1 MIKETS
7 IFGFILGLLFIFAPS
22 ISKAAVTPATLP
34 FSFSGK
40 ITDLDP
46 SLGFTSSGLEENY
59 AAGPCY
65 LKFDDQDDWL
75 MLTLAEDPGYV
86 SCMVHAYNCGGGNEF
101 DIQYSTDG
109 INFVTFHTSSN
120 LYTTIDTVSVDLS
133 LISGIRYIRWK
144 YTTKNIGNYGLGA
157 IKISKRGD
165 VFTYIVDSD
174 SAVIGSEHVF
184 PKLISAYKTSVA
196 YSSSDTGV
204 ATVDEAGH
212 ITLVAPGT
220 TTITAQTTTDDGQTL
235 SASYLLVV
243 RKPTNTITFDSP
255 AGTYVAAP
263 VSVSLSASVDGTT
276 FYYTTDGSDPTTE
289 SPLYTDAIEV
299 THSGTELKVLALNN
313 ETEDALV
320 SATYVIQPEK
330 PLFDKE
336 AQKFVKTLDV
346 GLSLP
351 ESTPSTSRIYYAIN
365 EQADATKTLYEGTPV
380 TLAGSS
386 ASQKIALHAVVVDE
400 FGNVGVE
407 NSVEYT
413 YETAVYKKVTSQ
425 EEIVDGGEYLVVCEE
440 KSHAMG
446 TTISSYHMSSVSVP
460 ITDNLIFSSQNIAVT
475 LEKRSDGVFYLRL
488 ANGKYL
494 ASVTS
499 SSSTPPATALQALSS
514 VSNKNEGLA
523 SWNIVVSSTDLLA
536 VIKNVKNSRQLMF
549 SKTNDLDFRTYTDI
563 ARGNPIQ
570 LYKKVMVPSSL
581 TLRAKGDD
589 SNYYAT
595 FSSTEDVVFDNDVT
609 VSTVSVA
616 NGALQVKPLEKG
628 TYSVS
633 SLDRMQVED
642 GYYVPANTG
651 VLLSTPVTSTTCYA
665 PHAKQNVTV
674 DDTNLLVAVS
684 EDGVFKGEDGFKYY
698 KLAYDNSTN
707 RTGLGFF
714 YGAANGAPFK
724 VVAGLAYLAVPD
736 AVAASVKSGLQFPD
750 PAGVVVVKASETD
763 GKIYTLSGQQIDK
776 IKGRGV
782 YIINGKKVVRR

>member
-174 SAVIGSEHVF
+174 TAVIGGEHVF

-289 SPLYTDAIEV
+289 SPLYTEAIEV

-313 ETEDALV
+313 ETEDAVV

-336 AQKFVKTLDV
+336 AQRFVKTLDV

-351 ESTPSTSRIYYAIN
+351 ESTPSTSKIYYAIN

-425 EEIVDGGEYLVVCEE
+425 EEIVDGGEYLVVCEDYNVAMSDYNSSTHFMDQYGIIIDKTNNTIITSKDLAVTLVKRSSGYGIRYDATNYIAWKTGQSKDTDFY
-440 KSHAMG
+440 KS
-446 TTISSYHMSSVSVP
+446 SSSVS
-460 ITDNLIFSSQNIAVT
+460 TDGNTQWTISVLPDGNVELRNVT
-475 LEKRSDGVFYLRL
+475 ENSRYIKY
-488 ANGKYL
+488 NGKTDFRAY
-494 ASVTS
+494 TS
-499 SSSTPPATALQALSS
+499 SRGYS
-514 VSNKNEGLA
+514 V
-523 SWNIVVSSTDLLA
+523 
-536 VIKNVKNSRQLMF
+536 
-549 SKTNDLDFRTYTDI
+549 
-563 ARGNPIQ
+563 Q
-570 LYKKVMVPSSL
+570 LYKKVTVPSSL

-651 VLLSTPVTSTTCYA
+651 VLLTTPVTSTTCYA
-665 PHAKQNVTV
+665 PFAKQNVTV

-684 EDGVFKGEDGFKYY
+684 EDGVFKGEDGYKYY

-714 YGAANGAPFK
+714 WGAADGAPFK
-724 VVAGLAYLAVPD
+724 VVAGLAYLAVPN

>member
-1 MIKETS
+1 MIKKTS
-7 IFGFILGLLFIFAPS
+7 IVGLVLGLLFIFAPS
-22 ISKAAVTPATLP
+22 ISKAAVTPANLP
-34 FSFSGK
+34 FSFNGK
-40 ITDLDP
+40 LADLKA
-46 SLGFTSSGLEENY
+46 SSCFTYSGLGSDY

-133 LISGIRYIRWK
+133 LISGIRYIKWR
-144 YTTKNIGNYGLGA
+144 YTTKNTGNYGLGA
-157 IKISKRGD
+157 INISKRRD

-184 PKLISAYKTSVA
+184 PELVSSYNTPVT

-212 ITLVAPGT
+212 ITLVASGT
-220 TTITAQTTTDDGQTL
+220 TTITAQTTPDDGQTL

-276 FYYTTDGSDPTTE
+276 LHYTTDGSDPTKE
-289 SPLYTDAIEV
+289 SPLYTGAIEV
-299 THSGTELKVLALNN
+299 TRSGTELKVLAMND
-313 ETEDALV
+313 ETEDAMV

-365 EQADATKTLYEGTPV
+365 EQADATKTLYEGMRV

-386 ASQKIALHAVVVDE
+386 VSQKIVLHAVVVDE

-425 EEIVDGGEYLVVCEE
+425 EEIVDGGEYLVVYEE
-440 KSHAMG
+440 TSKAMG
-446 TTISSYHMSSVSVP
+446 TTLTDGFMNALSVT
-460 ITDNLIFSSQNIAVT
+460 ITDNLIFTSQNIAVL
-475 LEKRSDGVFYLRL
+475 LEKNTSGVFYLRL
-488 ANGKYL
+488 TDGKYL
-494 ASVTS
+494 
-499 SSSTPPATALQALSS
+499 STVSATANTFQLQTGVGSDEKA
-514 VSNKNEGLA
+514 NKA
-523 SWNIVVSSTDLLA
+523 SWVITINEDATADILNSFYTRYLKFGSTD
-536 VIKNVKNSRQLMF
+536 
-549 SKTNDLDFRTYTDI
+549 FRAYKSGG
-563 ARGNPIQ
+563 GNPVQ
-570 LYKKVMVPSSL
+570 LYKKVTVPSTL

-651 VLLSTPVTSTTCYA
+651 VLLTTPVTSTTCYA
-665 PHAKQNVTV
+665 PFAKQNVTV

-684 EDGVFKGEDGFKYY
+684 EDGVFKGEDGYKYY

-714 YGAANGAPFK
+714 WGAADGAPFK
-724 VVAGLAYLAVPD
+724 VVAGLAYLAVPN

>member
-1 MIKETS
+1 M
-7 IFGFILGLLFIFAPS
+7 
-22 ISKAAVTPATLP
+22 
-34 FSFSGK
+34 
-40 ITDLDP
+40 
-46 SLGFTSSGLEENY
+46 
-59 AAGPCY
+59 
-65 LKFDDQDDWL
+65 
-75 MLTLAEDPGYV
+75 
-86 SCMVHAYNCGGGNEF
+86 
-101 DIQYSTDG
+101 
-109 INFVTFHTSSN
+109 
-120 LYTTIDTVSVDLS
+120 
-133 LISGIRYIRWK
+133 
-144 YTTKNIGNYGLGA
+144 
-157 IKISKRGD
+157 
-165 VFTYIVDSD
+165 FTYIVDSD

-184 PKLISAYKTSVA
+184 PKLINSYNKAVT
-196 YSSSDTGV
+196 YSSSAPDI
-204 ATVDEAGH
+204 ATIDESGN

-243 RKPTNTITFDSP
+243 RKPTNNITFDSP
-255 AGTYVAAP
+255 VGTYVAAP
-263 VSVSLSASVDGTT
+263 VFVSLSASVDGTT

-289 SPLYTDAIEV
+289 SPLYAEAIEV
-299 THSGTELKVLALNN
+299 THSGTELKVLALND
-313 ETEDALV
+313 ETEDAMV

-336 AQKFVKTLDV
+336 AQRFVKTLDV

-351 ESTPSTSRIYYAIN
+351 ESTPSTSKIYYAIN

-380 TLAGSS
+380 TLVGSS

-413 YETAVYKKVTSQ
+413 HETAVYKKVTSQ

-440 KSHAMG
+440 KSRAMG
-446 TTISSYHMSSVSVP
+446 TTISSNHMSSVSVP

-499 SSSTPPATALQALSS
+499 SPATALQVLGS
-514 VSNKNEGLA
+514 VSTSNERLA
-523 SWNIVVSSTDLLA
+523 TWNIVVNSADTIA
-536 VIKNVKNSRQLMF
+536 VIENVNNSRQLMM
-549 SKTNDLDFRTYTDI
+549 SQTASLDFRTYTDI
-563 ARGNPIQ
+563 ARGYPVQ
-570 LYKKVMVPSSL
+570 LYKKVTVPSSL
-581 TLRAKGDD
+581 SLRAKGDD

-616 NGALQVKPLEKG
+616 NGTLQVKPLGKG

-633 SLDRMQVED
+633 SLDKMQVVD

-651 VLLSTPVTSTTCYA
+651 VLLTTPFTSTTCYA
-665 PHAKQNVTV
+665 PLAKQNVTV

-684 EDGVFKGEDGFKYY
+684 EDGVFTGKEGYKYY
-698 KLAYDNSTN
+698 KLAYDDSVN

-714 YGAANGAPFK
+714 WGADDGAPFK
-724 VVAGLAYLAVPD
+724 VVAGLAYLAVPN

-750 PAGVVVVKASETD
+750 PAGVVVVKAPEAD

>member
-1 MIKETS
+1 MIKKAS
-7 IFGFILGLLFIFAPS
+7 IVGLVLGLLLIFAPS
-22 ISKAAVTPATLP
+22 ISKAAVTPANLP
-34 FSFSGK
+34 FSFNGK
-40 ITDLDP
+40 LADLKA
-46 SLGFTSSGLEENY
+46 SSCFTYSGLGSDY
-59 AAGPCY
+59 AGDLCC
-65 LKFDDQDDWL
+65 LKFDSSGDWV
-75 MLTLAEDPGYV
+75 MLQLAEDPGYV
-86 SCMVHAYNCGGGNEF
+86 SFMLQAHSCSTGNKF
-101 DIQYSTDG
+101 DIQYSIDG
-109 INFVTFHTSSN
+109 SNFETFHTCSN

-144 YTTKNIGNYGLGA
+144 YTTKNTGNYGLGA
-157 IKISKRGD
+157 IKISKRRD

-184 PKLISAYKTSVA
+184 PELINSYNTAVT
-196 YSSSDTGV
+196 YSSSDTDV
-204 ATVDEAGH
+204 ATIDETGN
-212 ITLVAPGT
+212 ITLVAPGM
-220 TTITAQTTTDDGQTL
+220 TTITAQTTTDDGQKL

-243 RKPTNTITFDSP
+243 RKPTNNITFDSP

-263 VSVSLSASVDGTT
+263 VSVSLSASADGTT

-289 SPLYTDAIEV
+289 SPLYTEAIEV
-299 THSGTELKVLALNN
+299 THSGTELKVLALNE
-313 ETEDALV
+313 ETEDAVV
-320 SATYVIQPEK
+320 SASYVIQPEK

-336 AQKFVKTLDV
+336 AQRFVKTLDV

-351 ESTPSTSRIYYAIN
+351 ESTPSTSKIYYAIN

-386 ASQKIALHAVVVDE
+386 ASQKIVLHAVVVDE

-425 EEIVDGGEYLVVCEE
+425 EEIVDGGEYLVVCEDYNVAMSDYNSSTHFMDQYGIIIDKTNNTIITSKDLAVTLVKRSSGYGIRYDATNYIAWKTGQSKDTYFY
-440 KSHAMG
+440 KS
-446 TTISSYHMSSVSVP
+446 SSSVS
-460 ITDNLIFSSQNIAVT
+460 TDGKTQWTISVLPDGNVEIRNVT
-475 LEKRSDGVFYLRL
+475 EDSRYIKY
-488 ANGKYL
+488 NGK
-494 ASVTS
+494 T
-499 SSSTPPATALQALSS
+499 
-514 VSNKNEGLA
+514 
-523 SWNIVVSSTDLLA
+523 
-536 VIKNVKNSRQLMF
+536 
-549 SKTNDLDFRTYTDI
+549 DFRAYTSGG
-563 ARGNPIQ
+563 GNPVQ
-570 LYKKVMVPSSL
+570 LYKKVTVPSSL

-651 VLLSTPVTSTTCYA
+651 VLLTTPVTSTTCYA
-665 PHAKQNVTV
+665 PLAKQNVTV

-684 EDGVFKGEDGFKYY
+684 EDGVFTGKEGYKYY

-714 YGAANGAPFK
+714 WGAANGAPFK
-724 VVAGLAYLAVPD
+724 VVAGLAYLAVPN

>member
-1 MIKETS
+1 MIKKAS
-7 IFGFILGLLFIFAPS
+7 IVGFVLGLLLIFAPS
-22 ISKAAVTPATLP
+22 ISKAAVTPANLP
-34 FSFSGK
+34 FSFNGK
-40 ITDLDP
+40 LADLDP
-46 SLGFTSSGLEENY
+46 LLGFTSSGLEENY

-65 LKFDDQDDWL
+65 LKFDDQGDWL
-75 MLTLAEDPGYV
+75 MLTLEDDPGYV

-109 INFVTFHTSSN
+109 INFVTFHTCSN

-133 LISGIRYIRWK
+133 LISDISYIRWK
-144 YTTKNIGNYGLGA
+144 YTTKNTGNYGLGA

-184 PKLISAYKTSVA
+184 PKLINSYNKAVT
-196 YSSSDTGV
+196 YSSSAPDI
-204 ATVDEAGH
+204 ATVDEAGN

-220 TTITAQTTTDDGQTL
+220 TTITAQTTTDDGQKL

-263 VSVSLSASVDGTT
+263 VSVSLSASADGTT

-289 SPLYTDAIEV
+289 SPLYTEAIEV

-313 ETEDALV
+313 ETEDAMV

-336 AQKFVKTLDV
+336 AQRFVKTLDV

-351 ESTPSTSRIYYAIN
+351 ESTPSTSKIYYAIN

-413 YETAVYKKVTSQ
+413 HETAVYKKVTSQ
-425 EEIVDGGEYLVVCEE
+425 EEIVDGGEYLVVCEDYNVAMSDYNSSTHFMDQYGIIIDKTNNTIITSKDLAVTLVKRSSGYGIRYDATNYIAWQTKQSKDTYFY
-440 KSHAMG
+440 KS
-446 TTISSYHMSSVSVP
+446 SSSVS
-460 ITDNLIFSSQNIAVT
+460 TDGNTQWTISVLPDGNVEIRNVT
-475 LEKRSDGVFYLRL
+475 
-488 ANGKYL
+488 
-494 ASVTS
+494 
-499 SSSTPPATALQALSS
+499 
-514 VSNKNEGLA
+514 
-523 SWNIVVSSTDLLA
+523 
-536 VIKNVKNSRQLMF
+536 KNSRYIKYNG
-549 SKTNDLDFRTYTDI
+549 STDFRAYTSDY
-563 ARGNPIQ
+563 GNPVQ
-570 LYKKVMVPSSL
+570 LYKKVTVPSSL

-595 FSSTEDVVFDNDVT
+595 FSSTKDVVFDNDVT
-609 VSTVSVA
+609 VSTVSVVD
-616 NGALQVKPLEKG
+616 GALQIKPLEKG
-628 TYSVS
+628 TYSINA
-633 SLDRMQVED
+633 LDKSKVED

-651 VLLSTPVTSTTCYA
+651 VLLTSPTTNTTCYV
-665 PHAKQNVTV
+665 PFTKKSVTV
-674 DDTNLLVAVS
+674 DASNLLVAVS
-684 EDGVFKGEDGFKYY
+684 ESGMFTGKDGYKYF
-698 KLAYDNSTN
+698 KLAYDDSDNH
-707 RTGLGFF
+707 TGLGFF
-714 YGAANGAPFK
+714 WGAADGAPFN

-736 AVAASVKSGLQFPD
+736 AVVANAKSGFLLYAPT
-750 PAGVVVVKASETD
+750 GVEVVRVPEAD
-763 GKIYTLSGQQIDK
+763 GKIYTLSGQRVDK
-776 IKGRGV
+776 ISGRGV
-782 YIINGKKVVRR
+782 YIINGKKVVRK

>member
-46 SLGFTSSGLEENY
+46 SLGFTSYGLEENY

-65 LKFDDQDDWL
+65 LKFDDQGDWL
-75 MLTLAEDPGYV
+75 MLTLEDDPGYV
-86 SCMVHAYNCGGGNEF
+86 SCMVHAYNCGGGNKF

-133 LISGIRYIRWK
+133 LISGIRYIRWT
-144 YTTKNIGNYGLGA
+144 YTTKNTGNYGLGA
-157 IKISKRGD
+157 INISKRGD

-174 SAVIGSEHVF
+174 TAVIGSEHVF
-184 PKLISAYKTSVA
+184 PKLINSYNKAVT
-196 YSSSDTGV
+196 YSSSAPDI
-204 ATVDEAGH
+204 ATIDESGN

-263 VSVSLSASVDGTT
+263 VSVSLSASADGTT

-289 SPLYTDAIEV
+289 SPLYTEAIEV

-313 ETEDALV
+313 ETEDAVV

-336 AQKFVKTLDV
+336 AQRFVKTLDV

-351 ESTPSTSRIYYAIN
+351 ESTPSTSKIYYAIN

-425 EEIVDGGEYLVVCEE
+425 EEIVDGGEYLVVCEDYNVAMSDYNSSTHFMDQYGIIIDKTNNTIITSKDLAVTLVKRSSGYGIRYDATNYIAWKTGQSKDTDFY
-440 KSHAMG
+440 KS
-446 TTISSYHMSSVSVP
+446 SSSVS
-460 ITDNLIFSSQNIAVT
+460 TDGNTQWTISVLPDGNVELRNVT
-475 LEKRSDGVFYLRL
+475 ENSRYIKY
-488 ANGKYL
+488 NGKTDFRAY
-494 ASVTS
+494 TS
-499 SSSTPPATALQALSS
+499 SRGYS
-514 VSNKNEGLA
+514 V
-523 SWNIVVSSTDLLA
+523 
-536 VIKNVKNSRQLMF
+536 
-549 SKTNDLDFRTYTDI
+549 
-563 ARGNPIQ
+563 Q
-570 LYKKVMVPSSL
+570 LYKKVTVPSSL

-651 VLLSTPVTSTTCYA
+651 VLLTTPVTSTTCYA
-665 PHAKQNVTV
+665 PLAKQNVTV

-684 EDGVFKGEDGFKYY
+684 EDGVLKGEDGYKYY

-714 YGAANGAPFK
+714 WGAANGAPFK

>member
-1 MIKETS
+1 MIKKA
-7 IFGFILGLLFIFAPS
+7 FIVGLVLGLLLIFTPS
-22 ISKAAVTPATLP
+22 ISQAAVTPATLP

-40 ITDLDP
+40 IADLDP
-46 SLGFTSSGLEENY
+46 LLGFTSSGLEENY
-59 AAGPCY
+59 VAGPCY
-65 LKFDDQDDWL
+65 LKFDDQGDWL
-75 MLTLAEDPGYV
+75 MLTLEDDPGYV

-101 DIQYSTDG
+101 DIQYSIDG

-133 LISGIRYIRWK
+133 LISDIRYIRWK
-144 YTTKNIGNYGLGA
+144 YTTKNTGNYGLGA

-174 SAVIGSEHVF
+174 SAVIGGEHVF

-204 ATVDEAGH
+204 ATVDESGN

-263 VSVSLSASVDGTT
+263 VSVSLSASADGTT

-299 THSGTELKVLALNN
+299 THSGTELKVLALND
-313 ETEDALV
+313 ETEDAMV
-320 SATYVIQPEK
+320 SASYVIQPEK

-336 AQKFVKTLDV
+336 AQRFVKTLDV

-365 EQADATKTLYEGTPV
+365 EQADATKALYEGTPV

-425 EEIVDGGEYLVVCEE
+425 EEIVDGGEYLVVYEE
-440 KSHAMG
+440 KSKAMG
-446 TTISSYHMSSVSVP
+446 KYGQVKSNYVMLADDVLIDEDSDAGIKKIITSQDISVKFEQQDNYFYLKSSEGYISWKSAVDFNQPTSSKGDKYLWSITMNSDNSVS
-460 ITDNLIFSSQNIAVT
+460 IEETIERKRTIKYGSTDFRV
-475 LEKRSDGVFYLRL
+475 Y
-488 ANGKYL
+488 
-494 ASVTS
+494 TS
-499 SSSTPPATALQALSS
+499 S
-514 VSNKNEGLA
+514 G
-523 SWNIVVSSTDLLA
+523 
-536 VIKNVKNSRQLMF
+536 
-549 SKTNDLDFRTYTDI
+549 
-563 ARGNPIQ
+563 GNPVQ
-570 LYKKVMVPSSL
+570 LYKKVTVPSSL
-581 TLRAKGDD
+581 SLRAMGDD

-595 FSSTEDVVFDNDVT
+595 FSSTEDVVFGNDVT

-651 VLLSTPVTSTTCYA
+651 VLLTTPVTSTTCYA
-665 PHAKQNVTV
+665 PFAKQNVTV
-674 DDTNLLVAVS
+674 DDNNLLVAVS
-684 EDGVFKGEDGFKYY
+684 EDGVFKGEDGYKYY

-714 YGAANGAPFK
+714 WGAANGAPFK

-763 GKIYTLSGQQIDK
+763 GKVYTLSGQQIEK

-782 YIINGKKVVRR
+782 YIINGKKVVLR

>member
-1 MIKETS
+1 MIKKAS
-7 IFGFILGLLFIFAPS
+7 IVGLVLGLLLIFAPS
-22 ISKAAVTPATLP
+22 ISKAAVTPAKLP
-34 FSFSGK
+34 FSFNGK
-40 ITDLDP
+40 LADLKA
-46 SLGFTSSGLEENY
+46 SSCFTYSGLGSDY
-59 AAGPCY
+59 AGDLCC
-65 LKFDDQDDWL
+65 LKFDSSGDWV
-75 MLTLAEDPGYV
+75 MLQLAEDPGYV
-86 SCMVHAYNCGGGNEF
+86 SFMLQAHSCSTGNKF
-101 DIQYSTDG
+101 DIQYSIDG
-109 INFVTFHTSSN
+109 SNFVTFHTCSN

-133 LISGIRYIRWK
+133 LISDIRYIRWK
-144 YTTKNIGNYGLGA
+144 YTTKKTGNYGLGA
-157 IKISKRGD
+157 IKISKRRD

-184 PKLISAYKTSVA
+184 PELINSYNKAVT
-196 YSSSDTGV
+196 YSSSDTDV
-204 ATVDEAGH
+204 ATIDETGNIA
-212 ITLVAPGT
+212 LVASGT

-243 RKPTNTITFDSP
+243 RKPTNTITFNSP

-263 VSVSLSASVDGTT
+263 VSVSLSASADGTT
-276 FYYTTDGSDPTTE
+276 FYYTTDGSEPTTE
-289 SPLYTDAIEV
+289 SPLYTEAIEV
-299 THSGTELKVLALNN
+299 THSGTELKVLALNE
-313 ETEDALV
+313 ETEDAMV

-336 AQKFVKTLDV
+336 AQRFVKTLDV

-351 ESTPSTSRIYYAIN
+351 ESTPSTSKIYYAIN
-365 EQADATKTLYEGTPV
+365 EQADATKTLYEGTAV
-380 TLAGSS
+380 TLVGSS

-413 YETAVYKKVTSQ
+413 YETAVYKKVTLQ
-425 EEIVDGGEYLVVCEE
+425 EEIVDGGEYLVVYEE
-440 KSHAMG
+440 KSKAMG
-446 TTISSYHMSSVSVP
+446 TTLTDGFMNALSVT
-460 ITDNLIFSSQNIAVT
+460 ITDNWIFTSQNIAVV
-475 LEKRSDGVFYLRL
+475 LEKNTSGVFYLRL
-488 ANGKYL
+488 TDGKYL
-494 ASVTS
+494 STVSNESNTFQLQTGVGSDEKANKASWVITINED
-499 SSSTPPATALQALSS
+499 ATANIFNALYSRYLEFASS
-514 VSNKNEGLA
+514 
-523 SWNIVVSSTDLLA
+523 
-536 VIKNVKNSRQLMF
+536 
-549 SKTNDLDFRTYTDI
+549 DFRAYKNHY
-563 ARGNPIQ
+563 GNPVQ
-570 LYKKVMVPSSL
+570 LYKKVTVPSSL

-651 VLLSTPVTSTTCYA
+651 VLLTTPVTSTTCYA
-665 PHAKQNVTV
+665 PLAKQNVTV

-684 EDGVFKGEDGFKYY
+684 EDGVFKGEDGYKYY

-714 YGAANGAPFK
+714 WGAANGAPFK

>member
-46 SLGFTSSGLEENY
+46 SLGFTSYGLEENY

-65 LKFDDQDDWL
+65 LKFDDQGDWL
-75 MLTLAEDPGYV
+75 MLTLEDDPGYV
-86 SCMVHAYNCGGGNEF
+86 SCMVHAYNCGGGNKF

-133 LISGIRYIRWK
+133 LISGIRYIRWT
-144 YTTKNIGNYGLGA
+144 YTTKNTGNYGLGA

-174 SAVIGSEHVF
+174 TAVIGSEHVF
-184 PKLISAYKTSVA
+184 PKLINSYNKAVT
-196 YSSSDTGV
+196 YSSSAPDI
-204 ATVDEAGH
+204 ATIDESGN

-263 VSVSLSASVDGTT
+263 VSVSLSASADGTT

-289 SPLYTDAIEV
+289 SPLYTEAIEV

-313 ETEDALV
+313 ETEDAVV

-336 AQKFVKTLDV
+336 AQRFVKTLDV

-351 ESTPSTSRIYYAIN
+351 ESTPSTSKIYYAIN

-425 EEIVDGGEYLVVCEE
+425 EEIVDGGEYLVVCEDYNVAMSDYNSSTHFMDQYGIIIDKTNNTIITSKDLAVTLVKRSSGYGIRYDATNYIAWKTGQSKDTDFY
-440 KSHAMG
+440 KS
-446 TTISSYHMSSVSVP
+446 SSSVS
-460 ITDNLIFSSQNIAVT
+460 TDGNTQWTISVLPDGNVELRNVT
-475 LEKRSDGVFYLRL
+475 ENSRYIKY
-488 ANGKYL
+488 NGKTDFRAY
-494 ASVTS
+494 TS
-499 SSSTPPATALQALSS
+499 SRGYS
-514 VSNKNEGLA
+514 V
-523 SWNIVVSSTDLLA
+523 
-536 VIKNVKNSRQLMF
+536 
-549 SKTNDLDFRTYTDI
+549 
-563 ARGNPIQ
+563 Q
-570 LYKKVMVPSSL
+570 LYKKVTVPSSL

-651 VLLSTPVTSTTCYA
+651 VLLTTPVTSTTCYA
-665 PHAKQNVTV
+665 PLAKQNVTV

-684 EDGVFKGEDGFKYY
+684 EDGVLKGEDGYKYY

-714 YGAANGAPFK
+714 WGAANGAPFK

>member
-1 MIKETS
+1 MIKKAS
-7 IFGFILGLLFIFAPS
+7 IVGLVLGLLLIFAPS
-22 ISKAAVTPATLP
+22 ISKAAVTPANLP

-40 ITDLDP
+40 IADLDP
-46 SLGFTSSGLEENY
+46 LLGFTSSGLEENY

-65 LKFDDQDDWL
+65 LKFDDQGDWL
-75 MLTLAEDPGYV
+75 MLTLEDDPGYV

-109 INFVTFHTSSN
+109 TNFVTFHTCSN

-133 LISGIRYIRWK
+133 LISDIRYIRWK
-144 YTTKNIGNYGLGA
+144 YTTKKIGNYGLGA

-184 PKLISAYKTSVA
+184 PKLINSYNKAVT
-196 YSSSDTGV
+196 YSSSAPDI
-204 ATVDEAGH
+204 ATVDESGN

-263 VSVSLSASVDGTT
+263 VSVSLSASADGTT

-313 ETEDALV
+313 ETEDAMV

-336 AQKFVKTLDV
+336 AQRFVKTLDV
-346 GLSLP
+346 GLNLP

-380 TLAGSS
+380 TLVGSS

-413 YETAVYKKVTSQ
+413 HETAVYKKVTSQ
-425 EEIVDGGEYLVVCEE
+425 EEIVDGGEYLVVYEE
-440 KSHAMG
+440 TSKAMG
-446 TTISSYHMSSVSVP
+446 KYGQVKSNYVMHAVDVLIDEDSDAGIKKIITSQDISVKFEQQ
-460 ITDNLIFSSQNIAVT
+460 DNY
-475 LEKRSDGVFYLRL
+475 FYLKSSEGYISWKS
-488 ANGKYL
+488 AVNFNQPTSSKNGKYL
-494 ASVTS
+494 WSITMNSDNSVSIEETIERKRTIKYGSTDFRVYTS
-499 SSSTPPATALQALSS
+499 S
-514 VSNKNEGLA
+514 G
-523 SWNIVVSSTDLLA
+523 
-536 VIKNVKNSRQLMF
+536 
-549 SKTNDLDFRTYTDI
+549 
-563 ARGNPIQ
+563 GNPVQ
-570 LYKKVMVPSSL
+570 LYKKVTVPSSV

-651 VLLSTPVTSTTCYA
+651 VLLTTPVTSTTCYA
-665 PHAKQNVTV
+665 PLAKQNVTV

-684 EDGVFKGEDGFKYY
+684 KDGVFTGEDGYKYY

-714 YGAANGAPFK
+714 WGAANGAPFK
-724 VVAGLAYLAVPD
+724 VVAGLAYLAVPY

-782 YIINGKKVVRR
+782 YIINGKKVVRK

>member
-1 MIKETS
+1 MIKKAS
-7 IFGFILGLLFIFAPS
+7 IVGFILGLLLIFAPS
-22 ISKAAVTPATLP
+22 ISQAAVTPATLP

-40 ITDLDP
+40 SADLDP
-46 SLGFTSSGLEENY
+46 SLGFTSSGLGKDY
-59 AAGPCY
+59 ASDLCG
-65 LKFDDQDDWL
+65 LKFDSAGDWVKL
-75 MLTLAEDPGYV
+75 QLAEDPGYV
-86 SCMVHAYNCGGGNEF
+86 SCLVKANNCGVGNKF
-101 DIQYSTDG
+101 DIQYSIDG
-109 INFVTFHTSSN
+109 ANFVTFHTCSN

-144 YTTKNIGNYGLGA
+144 YTTKNTGNYGLGT
-157 IKISKRGD
+157 INISKRRD
-165 VFTYIVDSD
+165 VFTYIVHSD

-184 PKLISAYKTSVA
+184 PELISSYNTAVT
-196 YSSSDTGV
+196 YSSSDTDV
-204 ATVDEAGH
+204 ATIDEAGN
-212 ITLVAPGT
+212 ITLVAPGK

-263 VSVSLSASVDGTT
+263 VFVSLSASADGTK
-276 FYYTTDGSDPTTE
+276 FHYTTDGSDPTTE
-289 SPLYTDAIEV
+289 SPLYKEAIEV
-299 THSGTELKVLALNN
+299 THSGTELKVLALND
-313 ETEDALV
+313 ETEDAMV

-351 ESTPSTSRIYYAIN
+351 ESTPSTSKIYYAIN
-365 EQADATKTLYEGTPV
+365 EQADATKTLYEGMPV
-380 TLAGSS
+380 TLVGTS
-386 ASQKIALHAVVVDE
+386 ASQKFVLHAVVVDE

-413 YETAVYKKVTSQ
+413 HETAVYKKVTSQ
-425 EEIVDGGEYLVVCEE
+425 EEIVDGGEYLVVYEE
-440 KSHAMG
+440 TSKAMG
-446 TTISSYHMSSVSVP
+446 TTLIDGFMNALSVT
-460 ITDNLIFSSQNIAVT
+460 ITDNLIFTSQNIAVS
-475 LEKRSDGVFYLRL
+475 LEKNSSGVFYLRL
-488 ANGKYL
+488 TDGAYLSTASATYNTFQLQTGVGSDEKANQ
-494 ASVTS
+494 ASWVITINED
-499 SSSTPPATALQALSS
+499 ATADIFNSFYS
-514 VSNKNEGLA
+514 RYIKFG
-523 SWNIVVSSTDLLA
+523 STD
-536 VIKNVKNSRQLMF
+536 
-549 SKTNDLDFRTYTDI
+549 FRAYTSNF
-563 ARGNPIQ
+563 GYSIQ
-570 LYKKVMVPSSL
+570 LYKKVTVPSSL
-581 TLRAKGDD
+581 PLRAQGDD

-633 SLDRMQVED
+633 SLDKMQVVD

-651 VLLSTPVTSTTCYA
+651 VLLTTPVTSTTCYA
-665 PHAKQNVTV
+665 PLAKQNVTV

-684 EDGVFKGEDGFKYY
+684 EDGVFTGKEGYKYY
-698 KLAYDNSTN
+698 KLAYDDSAS

-714 YGAANGAPFK
+714 WGAANGAPFK
-724 VVAGLAYLAVPD
+724 VVAGLAYLAVPN

-750 PAGVVVVKASETD
+750 PAGVVVVKAPEAD

>member
-46 SLGFTSSGLEENY
+46 SLGFTSYGLEENY

-86 SCMVHAYNCGGGNEF
+86 SFMVHAYNCGGGNKF

-133 LISGIRYIRWK
+133 LISGIRYIRWT
-144 YTTKNIGNYGLGA
+144 YTTKNTGNYGLGA

-174 SAVIGSEHVF
+174 TAVIGSEHVF
-184 PKLISAYKTSVA
+184 PKLINSYNKAVT
-196 YSSSDTGV
+196 YSSSAPDI
-204 ATVDEAGH
+204 ATIDESGN

-263 VSVSLSASVDGTT
+263 VSVSLSASADGTT

-289 SPLYTDAIEV
+289 SPLYTEAIEV

-313 ETEDALV
+313 ETEDAVV

-336 AQKFVKTLDV
+336 AQRFVKTLDV

-365 EQADATKTLYEGTPV
+365 EQADATKALYEGTPV

-386 ASQKIALHAVVVDE
+386 ASQKFVLHAVVVDE

-425 EEIVDGGEYLVVCEE
+425 EEIVDGGEYLVVYEE
-440 KSHAMG
+440 TSKAMG
-446 TTISSYHMSSVSVP
+446 TTLTDGVMNALSVT
-460 ITDNLIFSSQNIAVT
+460 ITDNLIFTSQNIAVS
-475 LEKRSDGVFYLRL
+475 LEKNSSGVFYLRL
-488 ANGKYL
+488 TDGAYLSTVSNESNTFQLQTGVGSDEKANK
-494 ASVTS
+494 ASWVITINED
-499 SSSTPPATALQALSS
+499 ATADIFNALYSRYLEFASS
-514 VSNKNEGLA
+514 
-523 SWNIVVSSTDLLA
+523 
-536 VIKNVKNSRQLMF
+536 
-549 SKTNDLDFRTYTDI
+549 DFRAYKNHN
-563 ARGNPIQ
+563 GNPVQ
-570 LYKKVMVPSSL
+570 LYKTGTVPSSL
-581 TLRAKGDD
+581 SLRAKGDD

-651 VLLSTPVTSTTCYA
+651 VLLTTPVTSTTCYA
-665 PHAKQNVTV
+665 PLAKQNVTV
-674 DDTNLLVAVS
+674 DDNNLLVAVS
-684 EDGVFKGEDGFKYY
+684 EDGVFKGEDGYKYY

-714 YGAANGAPFK
+714 WGAANGAPFK

>member
-133 LISGIRYIRWK
+133 LISGIRYIKWR
-144 YTTKNIGNYGLGA
+144 YTTKKSGNYGLGA

-184 PKLISAYKTSVA
+184 PELISSYKTPVT
-196 YSSSDTGV
+196 YSSSDTDV
-204 ATVDEAGH
+204 ATIDETGNIA
-212 ITLVAPGT
+212 LVAPGT

-243 RKPTNTITFDSP
+243 RKPSNTITFDSP

-263 VSVSLSASVDGTT
+263 VSVSLSASADGTT

-289 SPLYTDAIEV
+289 SPLYTEAIEV

-425 EEIVDGGEYLVVCEE
+425 EEIVDGGEYLVVCEDYNVAMSDYNSSTHFMDQYVITIDKTNNTIITSE
-440 KSHAMG
+440 DLAVTLVKRSLGYGIRYDATNYIAWKTGQSKDTYFYKS
-446 TTISSYHMSSVSVP
+446 SSSVS
-460 ITDNLIFSSQNIAVT
+460 TDGNTQWTISVLPDGNVEIRNVT
-475 LEKRSDGVFYLRL
+475 ENSRYIKY
-488 ANGKYL
+488 NGK
-494 ASVTS
+494 T
-499 SSSTPPATALQALSS
+499 
-514 VSNKNEGLA
+514 
-523 SWNIVVSSTDLLA
+523 
-536 VIKNVKNSRQLMF
+536 
-549 SKTNDLDFRTYTDI
+549 DFRAYTSDF
-563 ARGNPIQ
+563 GNPVQ
-570 LYKKVMVPSSL
+570 LYKKVTVPSTLS
-581 TLRAKGDD
+581 LRAMGDD

-595 FSSTEDVVFDNDVT
+595 FSSTEDVVFVNDVT

-651 VLLSTPVTSTTCYA
+651 VLLTTPVTSTTCYA
-665 PHAKQNVTV
+665 PLAKQNVTV

-684 EDGVFKGEDGFKYY
+684 EDGVFKGEDGYKYY

-714 YGAANGAPFK
+714 WGAANGAPFK
-724 VVAGLAYLAVPD
+724 VVAGLAYLAVPN

-750 PAGVVVVKASETD
+750 PAGVVVVKVSETD

>member
-46 SLGFTSSGLEENY
+46 SLGFTSYGLEENY

-65 LKFDDQDDWL
+65 LKFDDQGDWL
-75 MLTLAEDPGYV
+75 MLTLEDDPGYV
-86 SCMVHAYNCGGGNEF
+86 SCMVHAYNCGGGNKF

-133 LISGIRYIRWK
+133 LISGIRYIRWT
-144 YTTKNIGNYGLGA
+144 YTTKNTGNYGLGA

-174 SAVIGSEHVF
+174 TAVIGSEHVF
-184 PKLISAYKTSVA
+184 PKLINSYNKAVT
-196 YSSSDTGV
+196 YSSSAPDI
-204 ATVDEAGH
+204 ATIDESGN

-263 VSVSLSASVDGTT
+263 VSVSLSASADGTT

-289 SPLYTDAIEV
+289 SPLYTEAIEV

-313 ETEDALV
+313 ETEDAVV

-336 AQKFVKTLDV
+336 AQRFVKTLDV

-351 ESTPSTSRIYYAIN
+351 ESTPSTSKIYYAIN

-425 EEIVDGGEYLVVCEE
+425 EEIVDGGEYLVVCEDYNVAMSDYNSSTHFMDQYGIIIDKTNNTIITSKDLAVTLVKRSSGYGIRYDATNYIAWKTGQSKDTDFY
-440 KSHAMG
+440 KS
-446 TTISSYHMSSVSVP
+446 SSSVS
-460 ITDNLIFSSQNIAVT
+460 TDGNTQWTISVLPDGNVELRNVT
-475 LEKRSDGVFYLRL
+475 EKSRYIKY
-488 ANGKYL
+488 NGKTDFRAY
-494 ASVTS
+494 TS
-499 SSSTPPATALQALSS
+499 SRGYS
-514 VSNKNEGLA
+514 V
-523 SWNIVVSSTDLLA
+523 
-536 VIKNVKNSRQLMF
+536 
-549 SKTNDLDFRTYTDI
+549 
-563 ARGNPIQ
+563 Q
-570 LYKKVMVPSSL
+570 LYKKVTVPSSL

-651 VLLSTPVTSTTCYA
+651 VLLTTPVTSTTCYA
-665 PHAKQNVTV
+665 PLAKQNVTV

-684 EDGVFKGEDGFKYY
+684 EDGVLKGEDGYKYY

-714 YGAANGAPFK
+714 WGAANGAPFK

>member
-1 MIKETS
+1 MIKKAS
-7 IFGFILGLLFIFAPS
+7 IVGLVLGLLLIFAPS
-22 ISKAAVTPATLP
+22 ISKAAVTQANLP
-34 FSFSGK
+34 FSFNGK
-40 ITDLDP
+40 LADLKQ

-59 AAGPCY
+59 SAGPCY
-65 LKFDDQDDWL
+65 LKFDDQGDWL
-75 MLTLAEDPGYV
+75 MLTLEDDPGYV

-109 INFVTFHTSSN
+109 TNFVTFHTSSN

-133 LISGIRYIRWK
+133 LISGIRYIKWR
-144 YTTKNIGNYGLGA
+144 YTTKKIGNYGLGA

-174 SAVIGSEHVF
+174 TAVIGGEHVF
-184 PKLISAYKTSVA
+184 PKLINSYNKAVT

-204 ATVDEAGH
+204 ATVDESGN

-243 RKPTNTITFDSP
+243 RKPTNNITFDSP

-263 VSVSLSASVDGTT
+263 VSVSLSASADGTT
-276 FYYTTDGSDPTTE
+276 FYYTTDGSEPTTE
-289 SPLYTDAIEV
+289 SPLYTEAIEV
-299 THSGTELKVLALNN
+299 TRSGTELKVLALNN
-313 ETEDALV
+313 ETEDAMV

-425 EEIVDGGEYLVVCEE
+425 EEIVDGGEYLVVCEDYNVAMSDYNSSTHFMDQYVITIDKTNNTIITSE
-440 KSHAMG
+440 DLAVTLVKRSSGYGIRYDATNYIAWKIGQSKDTYFYKS
-446 TTISSYHMSSVSVP
+446 SSSVS
-460 ITDNLIFSSQNIAVT
+460 TDGNTQWTISVLPDGNVEIRNVT
-475 LEKRSDGVFYLRL
+475 ENSRYIKY
-488 ANGKYL
+488 NG
-494 ASVTS
+494 
-499 SSSTPPATALQALSS
+499 
-514 VSNKNEGLA
+514 
-523 SWNIVVSSTDLLA
+523 STDFRA
-536 VIKNVKNSRQLMF
+536 YKSGNVS
-549 SKTNDLDFRTYTDI
+549 
-563 ARGNPIQ
+563 PVQ

-581 TLRAKGDD
+581 SLRAKGDD

-651 VLLSTPVTSTTCYA
+651 VLLTTPVTSTTCYA
-665 PHAKQNVTV
+665 PLAKQNVTV
-674 DDTNLLVAVS
+674 DDTNLLVAVN
-684 EDGVFKGEDGFKYY
+684 EDGVFKGEDGYKYY

-714 YGAANGAPFK
+714 WGAANGAPFK
-724 VVAGLAYLAVPD
+724 VVAGLAYLAVPK

-750 PAGVVVVKASETD
+750 PAGVVVVKAPETD
-763 GKIYTLSGQQIDK
+763 GKIYTISGQQIDK

>member
-1 MIKETS
+1 MIKKAS
-7 IFGFILGLLFIFAPS
+7 IVGLVLGLLLIFAPS
-22 ISKAAVTPATLP
+22 ISHAAVTPATLP

-40 ITDLDP
+40 IADLQQ

-59 AAGPCY
+59 AGGPCY
-65 LKFDDQDDWL
+65 LKFDDQGDWL

-86 SCMVHAYNCGGGNEF
+86 SCMVHAYSCVEGNEF

-109 INFVTFHTSSN
+109 TSFETFHTSSN
-120 LYTTIDTVSVDLS
+120 LYQTIDTVSVDLS
-133 LISGIRYIRWK
+133 LKSDIRYIRWR
-144 YTTKNIGNYGLGA
+144 YTTKKTGNYGLGA

-184 PKLISAYKTSVA
+184 PKLISAYKTAVT

-204 ATVDEAGH
+204 ATVDEAGN
-212 ITLVAPGT
+212 ITLVALGT
-220 TTITAQTTTDDGQTL
+220 TTITAQTTTDNGQTL

-243 RKPTNTITFDSP
+243 RKPTNNITFDSP

-263 VSVSLSASVDGTT
+263 VSVSLSASADGTT
-276 FYYTTDGSDPTTE
+276 FHYTTDGSDPTTE
-289 SPLYTDAIEV
+289 SLLYTEAIEV
-299 THSGTELKVLALNN
+299 TRSGTELKVLALND

-320 SATYVIQPEK
+320 SATYVVQPEK

-336 AQKFVKTLDV
+336 SQRFVKTLDV

-380 TLAGSS
+380 TLVGTS
-386 ASQKIALHAVVVDE
+386 ASQNFVLHAVVVDE

-413 YETAVYKKVTSQ
+413 HETAVYKKVTSQ
-425 EEIVDGGEYLVVCEE
+425 EEIVDGGEYLVVCE
-440 KSHAMG
+440 KTSKAMG
-446 TTISSYHMSSVSVP
+446 TTLTNDFMNALSVT
-460 ITDNLIFSSQNIAVT
+460 ITDNLIFTSQNIAVS
-475 LEKRSDGVFYLRL
+475 LEKNSSGVFYLRL
-488 ANGKYL
+488 TDGKYL
-494 ASVTS
+494 STASNESNTFKLYDSVGSDIQANQASWKITINED
-499 SSSTPPATALQALSS
+499 ATADIFNALYSRYLEFASS
-514 VSNKNEGLA
+514 
-523 SWNIVVSSTDLLA
+523 
-536 VIKNVKNSRQLMF
+536 
-549 SKTNDLDFRTYTDI
+549 DFRAYKNHN
-563 ARGNPIQ
+563 GNPVQ
-570 LYKKVMVPSSL
+570 LYKKVTVPSSL
-581 TLRAKGDD
+581 SLRAKGDD

-651 VLLSTPVTSTTCYA
+651 VLLTTPVTSTTCYT
-665 PHAKQNVTV
+665 PLAKQNVTV
-674 DDTNLLVAVS
+674 DDANLLVAVS
-684 EDGVFKGEDGFKYY
+684 EDGLFSGKECYKYY
-698 KLAYDNSTN
+698 KLAYDDSTN

-714 YGAANGAPFK
+714 WGAANGAPFK

-750 PAGVVVVKASETD
+750 PAGVVVVKALEAD
-763 GKIYTLSGQQIDK
+763 GKIYTISGQQTDK

>member
-46 SLGFTSSGLEENY
+46 SLGFTSYGLEENY

-65 LKFDDQDDWL
+65 LKFDDQGDWL
-75 MLTLAEDPGYV
+75 MLTLEDDPGYV
-86 SCMVHAYNCGGGNEF
+86 SCMVHAYNCGGGNKF

-133 LISGIRYIRWK
+133 LISGIRYIRWT
-144 YTTKNIGNYGLGA
+144 YTTKNTGNYGLGA

-174 SAVIGSEHVF
+174 TAVIGSEHVF
-184 PKLISAYKTSVA
+184 PELISSYKTPVT
-196 YSSSDTGV
+196 YSSSDTDV
-204 ATVDEAGH
+204 ATIDETGNIA
-212 ITLVAPGT
+212 LVAPGT

-263 VSVSLSASVDGTT
+263 VSVSLSASADGTT

-289 SPLYTDAIEV
+289 SPLYTEAIEV

-313 ETEDALV
+313 ETEDAVV

-336 AQKFVKTLDV
+336 AQRFVKTLDV

-351 ESTPSTSRIYYAIN
+351 ESTPSTSKIYYAIN

-425 EEIVDGGEYLVVCEE
+425 EEIVDGGEYLVVCEDYNVAMSDYNSSTHFMDQYGIIIDKTNNTIITSKDLAVTLVKRSSGYGIRYDATNYIAWKTGQSKDTDFY
-440 KSHAMG
+440 KS
-446 TTISSYHMSSVSVP
+446 SSSVS
-460 ITDNLIFSSQNIAVT
+460 TDGNTQWTISVLPDGNVELRNVT
-475 LEKRSDGVFYLRL
+475 ENSRYIKY
-488 ANGKYL
+488 NGKTDFRAY
-494 ASVTS
+494 TS
-499 SSSTPPATALQALSS
+499 SRGYS
-514 VSNKNEGLA
+514 V
-523 SWNIVVSSTDLLA
+523 
-536 VIKNVKNSRQLMF
+536 
-549 SKTNDLDFRTYTDI
+549 
-563 ARGNPIQ
+563 Q
-570 LYKKVMVPSSL
+570 LYKKVTVPSSL

-651 VLLSTPVTSTTCYA
+651 VLLTTPVTSTTCYA
-665 PHAKQNVTV
+665 PLAKQNVTV

-684 EDGVFKGEDGFKYY
+684 EDGVLKGEDGYKYY

-714 YGAANGAPFK
+714 WGAANGAPFK

>member
-1 MIKETS
+1 MIKKAS
-7 IFGFILGLLFIFAPS
+7 IVRLVLGLLLIFAPS
-22 ISKAAVTPATLP
+22 ISKAAVTPAPLP
-34 FSFSGK
+34 FSFNGK
-40 ITDLDP
+40 LADLKT
-46 SLGFTSSGLEENY
+46 SLGFTYSGLGSDY
-59 AAGPCY
+59 SGDLCC
-65 LKFDDQDDWL
+65 LKFDSSGDWV
-75 MLTLAEDPGYV
+75 MLQLAEDPGYV
-86 SCMVHAYNCGGGNEF
+86 SFMLQAHSCSTGNKF
-101 DIQYSTDG
+101 DIQYSIDG
-109 INFVTFHTSSN
+109 SNFVTFHTCSN

-144 YTTKNIGNYGLGA
+144 YTTKNTGNYGLGA
-157 IKISKRGD
+157 IKISKRRD

-184 PKLISAYKTSVA
+184 PELINSYNKAVT
-196 YSSSDTGV
+196 YSSSDTDV
-204 ATVDEAGH
+204 ATIDEAGN
-212 ITLVAPGT
+212 IALVAPGT

-263 VSVSLSASVDGTT
+263 VSVSLSASADGTT

-289 SPLYTDAIEV
+289 SPLYTEAIEV
-299 THSGTELKVLALNN
+299 THSGTELKVLALNE
-313 ETEDALV
+313 ETEDAMV

-336 AQKFVKTLDV
+336 AQRFVKTLDV
-346 GLSLP
+346 GLNLP
-351 ESTPSTSRIYYAIN
+351 ESTPSTSKIYYAIN

-425 EEIVDGGEYLVVCEE
+425 DEIVDGGEYLVVYEE
-440 KSHAMG
+440 KSKAMG
-446 TTISSYHMSSVSVP
+446 TTLTDDFMNALSVT
-460 ITDNLIFSSQNIAVT
+460 ITDNLIFTSQNIAVL
-475 LEKRSDGVFYLRL
+475 LEKNTSGVFYLRL
-488 ANGKYL
+488 TDGTYLSTVSNESNTFQLQTGVGSDTKANK
-494 ASVTS
+494 ASWVITINED
-499 SSSTPPATALQALSS
+499 ATADIFNALYSRYLEFASS
-514 VSNKNEGLA
+514 
-523 SWNIVVSSTDLLA
+523 
-536 VIKNVKNSRQLMF
+536 
-549 SKTNDLDFRTYTDI
+549 DFRAYKNHNGD
-563 ARGNPIQ
+563 PVQ
-570 LYKKVMVPSSL
+570 LYKKVTVPSSL

-651 VLLSTPVTSTTCYA
+651 VLLTTPVTSTTCYA
-665 PHAKQNVTV
+665 PFAKQNVTV

-684 EDGVFKGEDGFKYY
+684 EDGVFTGEEGFKYY

-714 YGAANGAPFK
+714 WGAANGAPFK